1 MLDFA
6 RGLGAGRWLAL
17 AAFAA
22 LGLGAIAASPAAA
35 SDLPTVSVPQLAGL
49 LERGA
54 PLAVCDANNEKTRSK
69 YGVIP
74 GARLLSHHKDY
85 DVASELPT
93 DKAQTIVFY
102 CANAACSAAPSAARQ
117 AAASG
122 YTDVRVLTDGIQGW
136 VSAGQ
141 KVARPGI

>member
-6 RGLGAGRWLAL
+6 KGLGASRWLAI
-17 AAFAA
+17 AALAA
-22 LGLGAIAASPAAA
+22 LGLGALAAGSVAA
-35 SDLPTVSVPQLAGL
+35 SDLATVSVPQLADL
-49 LERGA
+49 LAQGA
-54 PLAVCDANNEKTRSK
+54 PVAVCDANNEKTRTR

-74 GARLLSHHKDY
+74 GARLLSHYKDY
-85 DVASELPT
+85 DIVSELPA

-136 VSAGQ
+136 VKAGQ
-141 KVARPGI
+141 KVEKSGI